1 MLVKGLRVAV
11 AALLLGSAITAVV
24 RSGGNDTA
32 ALAVG
37 GIAPKPMIL
46 PTTSTTETTTT
57 TTTSLPP
64 PPPPTAAPTTAA
76 ARPKATIAPRR
87 RPAPAPRPAAAPG
100 AITRVP
106 LPTGSLAEYRGLGAW
121 IDVFDWAA
129 AYTNGN
135 PSVGTADIDR
145 MADFGVQTLY
155 VQAARHDS
163 PNTVQEPERL
173 IPLIDRAHQR
183 GMRVVAWYLPTLENL
198 AADLDR
204 LVAIAA
210 LNVESVAVDI
220 ESTKVADV
228 NERNRRLVDLSAQLR
243 RALPGR
249 SIGAIVLPA
258 VVLEVINQN
267 YWPNFPY
274 RELIPYYDVWMPMSY
289 WTNRTQASG
298 YRDAWRYTAENIDR
312 LRNNLGL
319 PNAPV
324 HAIGGI
330 GDKTTPLDADGYLRA
345 SNERGALGG
354 SLYDYRTTRDDVWPV
369 MQRFRG

>member
-11 AALLLGSAITAVV
+11 AALLLGSAVTAVV

-37 GIAPKPMIL
+37 GMAPKPMVL
-46 PTTSTTETTTT
+46 PTTTTTETSTT
-57 TTTSLPP
+57 TTTSPPP
-64 PPPPTAAPTTAA
+64 PPPPTAAPGTVA
-76 ARPKATIAPRR
+76 ARPKATAPPIRR
-87 RPAPAPRPAAAPG
+87 AAPAPRPAAPPSA
-100 AITRVP
+100 AVRVP

-121 IDVFDWAA
+121 IDVFDWSA
-129 AYTNGN
+129 AYTNNN
-135 PSVGTADIDR
+135 PSVGIADIDR
-145 MADFGVQTLY
+145 MADYGVQTLY

-163 PNTVQEPERL
+163 ASTVQEPERL

-183 GMRVVAWYLPTLENL
+183 GMRVIAWYLPTLENP
-198 AADLDR
+198 AHDLDR
-204 LVAIAA
+204 LLAIAA
-210 LNVESVAVDI
+210 LNVESIVVDI

-249 SIGAIVLPA
+249 SIGACVLPA
-258 VVLEVINQN
+258 VVLEVINQK

-330 GDKTTPLDADGYLRA
+330 GDKTTPVDADGYLRA
-345 SNERGALGG
+345 SKERGALGG